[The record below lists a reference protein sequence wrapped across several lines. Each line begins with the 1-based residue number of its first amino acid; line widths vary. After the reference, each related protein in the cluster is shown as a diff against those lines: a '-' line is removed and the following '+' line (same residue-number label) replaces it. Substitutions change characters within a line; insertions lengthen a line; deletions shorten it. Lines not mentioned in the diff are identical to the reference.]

1 MPRALI
7 VEDEP
12 TFLSA
17 LATLVRAEGFEVEE
31 ATTLAEA
38 RKVLH
43 AFHPDVLLLDLHLPD
58 GSGVRLL
65 EERELDPAPEGILI
79 TGQAS
84 VETAV
89 AALRSGAVD
98 YLTKPLDM
106 PRLKM
111 ILGNVTRSRALKA
124 EIGTL
129 RGELRRLGRFGRMV
143 GSSPPIQVL
152 FDAMGRVAP
161 TDATVLIV
169 GETGTGKEVVAQT
182 LHEMSPR
189 AGRPFIAINCGAISP
204 QLIESELFGHEKG
217 SFTGADRQHRGVF
230 ERANG
235 GTLLLDEITEMNLD
249 LQVKLLRVLETS
261 QFQRVGGTTPILVDV
276 RVLAA
281 SNRSPAQAV
290 ADGKLREDLYYRLNV
305 FPLQVP
311 TLRERGHDIEVLAQ
325 HFLSEIAER
334 EGRSRRFSAAAL
346 ERLAAHPWP
355 GNVREL
361 KNAVQRAAILGDDEI
376 GPGALPLEGVESL
389 APGGNRASGT
399 AGPAGPPAGP
409 LSFTPGMPLASLERA
424 MILAS
429 VDHFGG
435 DKKRAAEALGIS
447 VKTLYVR
454 LREYRAGGSLDI
466 DAADEARATP

>member
-12 TFLSA
+12 SFLSA
-17 LATLVRAEGFEVEE
+17 LADLVRAEGFEVEE

-38 RKVLH
+38 RKVLRD
-43 AFHPDVLLLDLHLPD
+43 FHPDVLLLDLHLPD

-84 VETAV
+84 IETAV
-89 AALRSGAVD
+89 QALRSGALD
-98 YLTKPLDM
+98 YLTKPPDM
-106 PRLKM
+106 ARLKM
-111 ILGNVTRSRALKA
+111 ILGNVTRNRALKA

-129 RGELRRLGRFGRMV
+129 RVALRRLGHFGRLV
-143 GSSPPIQVL
+143 GSSPQIQVL
-152 FDAMGRVAP
+152 FDALGRVAP
-161 TDATVLIV
+161 TDATVMII

-189 AGRPFIAINCGAISP
+189 AGKPFLAINCGAISP

-230 ERANG
+230 ERADG

-261 QFQRVGGTTPILVDV
+261 QFLRVGGTTPIQVDV

-290 ADGKLREDLYYRLNV
+290 AEGKLREDLYYRLNV

-311 TLRERGHDIEVLAQ
+311 TLRERGHDIEILAQ
-325 HFLSEIAER
+325 HFLKEIAER
-334 EGRSRRFSAAAL
+334 DGRPRRFSAAAM
-346 ERLAAHPWP
+346 ERLAAHSWP

-376 GPGALPLEGVESL
+376 GAEALPLEGVSGL
-389 APGGNRASGT
+389 PSVTGGGAKAASSPG
-399 AGPAGPPAGP
+399 GP
-409 LSFTPGMPLASLERA
+409 LSFSPGTPLATLERTA
-424 MILAS
+424 ILAA
-429 VDHFGG
+429 VEHFGG

-454 LREYRAGGSLDI
+454 LREYRAGGSLEI
-466 DAADEARATP
+466 EAPDEASATP

>member
-1 MPRALI
+1 MLRALI
-7 VEDEP
+7 VEDDP
-12 TFLSA
+12 SSLAS

-31 ATTLAEA
+31 AGSLAEA
-38 RKVLH
+38 RRVLNE
-43 AFHPDVLLLDLHLPD
+43 FRPDVLLLDLHLPD
-58 GSGVRLL
+58 GSGVKLL
-65 EERELDPAPEGILI
+65 EEVQYDPAPDHILI

-98 YLTKPLDM
+98 YLTKPPDM
-106 PRLKM
+106 ARLKM
-111 ILGNVTRSRALKA
+111 IVGNFARTRGLKD
-124 EIGTL
+124 ENRNL
-129 RGELRRLGRFGRMV
+129 RSELRRLGRFGRMV
-143 GSSPPIQVL
+143 GASSQIQEL
-152 FDAMGRVAP
+152 FDAMARVAP
-161 TDATVLIV
+161 TDATVMIV

-182 LHEMSPR
+182 LHELSAR
-189 AGRPFIAINCGAISP
+189 ASRPFIAVNCGAISP

-230 ERANG
+230 ERADG

-261 QFQRVGGTTPILVDV
+261 QFQRVGGVTPLKVDV

-281 SNRSPAQAV
+281 TNRSPAQAV
-290 ADGKLREDLYYRLNV
+290 SEGKLREDLYYRLNV

-325 HFLSEIAER
+325 HFLQEIAER
-334 EGRSRRFSAAAL
+334 EGRTRRFSPAAL
-346 ERLAAHPWP
+346 SRLMAHSWP

-361 KNAVQRAAILGDDEI
+361 KNAVQRAAILGDEEI
-376 GPGALPLEGVESL
+376 GPESLPLEGVEPLSL
-389 APGGNRASGT
+389 SGGRPAASS
-399 AGPAGPPAGP
+399 PSGP
-409 LSFTPGMPLASLERA
+409 LSFTPGMPLATLERA

-429 VDHFGG
+429 VEHFGG
-435 DKKRAAEALGIS
+435 DKKKAAEALGIS

-454 LREYRAGGSLDI
+454 LREYRAGGAAV
-466 DAADEARATP
+466 DAEPNEDSGLLSGGTR